1 MTNMTKKELISVTKK
16 RYLKVGKKDKGKMLD
31 EFCGNIG
38 YNRNYAVRILQ
49 AGYDNNRAADRG
61 RKPRKNKYDSR
72 TILAAEKI
80 WELLDFELI

>member
-38 YNRNYAVRILQ
+38 SV
-49 AGYDNNRAADRG
+49 
-61 RKPRKNKYDSR
+61 
-72 TILAAEKI
+72 AERRPKI
-80 WELLDFELI
+80 F